1 MKIIRGLKKPTP
13 FAKTGCVATMGK
25 FDGVHRGHQMLISRV
40 QEIAQKKNLPTLVI
54 LFEPY
59 PQEFFH
65 PNEVLARLTRLRE
78 KLIYLRE
85 LKVDYVLIVQFD
97 AAFACLSAQ
106 AFVENLMVGSLGIRH
121 FVVGDDFRFGAK
133 QQGDFGL
140 LKKLAKPYHFE
151 AERLPALFYEGH
163 RVSSSSIRHALAKS
177 DMALAKQLLGRTYS
191 LHGRVGHGQKLGRQL
206 GFPTANIFL
215 HRKKSPVLGIYA
227 VQMHVGDEV
236 FNGVANI
243 GSRPAVQGTYVLL
256 EVYLFD
262 FNQDIYGRYVQVD
275 ILHKLRDEAYYDSL
289 DALKAQIQ
297 EDVTQT
303 KQYFLSLTHENDKL

>member
-1 MKIIRGLKKPTP
+1 MKIIRGVKKTVP
-13 FAKTGCVATMGK
+13 FQKTGCVATMGK
-25 FDGVHRGHQMLISRV
+25 YDGVHRGHQMLISRV
-40 QEIAQKKNLPTLVI
+40 QKIAQEKKLPTLVI
-54 LFEPY
+54 LFEPH

-65 PNEVLARLTRLRE
+65 PNKVLARLTRLRE

-85 LKVDYVLIVQFD
+85 LKVDYVLIVQFN

-106 AFVENLMVGSLGIRH
+106 EFVKDFMVDALGIRH

-133 QQGDFGL
+133 QQGDFNL
-140 LKKLAKPYHFE
+140 LRQLAKQYHFE
-151 AERLPALFYEGH
+151 VESLPTLLYEGH
-163 RVSSSSIRHALAKS
+163 RVSSSSVRHALVKA

-191 LHGRVGHGQKLGRQL
+191 LHGRVGHGQKLGRKL

-275 ILHKLRDEAYYDSL
+275 ILHKIRDEEYYDSL
-289 DALKAQIQ
+289 DALKAQIAK
-297 EDVTQT
+297 DVIEA
-303 KQYFLSLTHENDKL
+303 KNYFLGIMLHS